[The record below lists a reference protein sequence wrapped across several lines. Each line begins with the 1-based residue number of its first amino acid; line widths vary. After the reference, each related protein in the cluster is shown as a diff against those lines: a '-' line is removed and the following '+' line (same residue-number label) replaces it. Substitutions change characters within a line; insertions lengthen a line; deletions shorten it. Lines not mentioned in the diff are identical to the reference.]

1 MRIGHWCSNLSDLSK
16 RWEAKNEPSM
26 FTKFKEAVRSPDP
39 LKSRLE
45 MAMRRIDV
53 QIQKLD
59 QTSNRF
65 SERDKSLFNTLVD
78 AYEKHDMTKT
88 NILANELAE
97 VRKMEKLTLQ
107 ARMALE
113 QIGLRLQ
120 TVTELGNI
128 AVVLAPLIGVV
139 QNVKTS
145 LAGISPEVARE
156 LGDIG
161 GLLSGIAL
169 DAGSISG
176 MSINFESTTEDSAKI
191 LSEAATIA
199 EQRMKT
205 KFPELPSISEKLDE
219 KVNP

>member
-1 MRIGHWCSNLSDLSK
+1 MRIRYWCSNLSGLSK
-16 RWEAKNEPSM
+16 QWEAKNEPSM
-26 FTKFKEAVRSPDP
+26 FAKFKEAVRPQEA

-45 MAMRRIDV
+45 MAVRRIDV

-65 SERDKSLFNTLVD
+65 GERDKSLFNTLVD
-78 AYEKHDMTKT
+78 AYEKHDITKT
-88 NILANELAE
+88 NILAKELAE
-97 VRKMEKLTLQ
+97 VRKMEKMTLQ

-120 TVTELGNI
+120 AVTELGNI
-128 AVVLAPLIGVV
+128 SVILSPLIGVV

-145 LAGISPEVARE
+145 LAGISPEVTRE
-156 LGDIG
+156 LGYIG
-161 GLLSGIAL
+161 NLLSEIAL
-169 DAGSISG
+169 DSGSISG
-176 MSINFESTTEDSAKI
+176 MSINFGPTTEDSAKI
-191 LSEAATIA
+191 LSEAAAIA

-205 KFPELPSISEKLDE
+205 KFPELPSIAEKLDE

>member
-1 MRIGHWCSNLSDLSK
+1 
-16 RWEAKNEPSM
+16 
-26 FTKFKEAVRSPDP
+26 
-39 LKSRLE
+39 
-45 MAMRRIDV
+45 
-53 QIQKLD
+53 
-59 QTSNRF
+59 
-65 SERDKSLFNTLVD
+65 
-78 AYEKHDMTKT
+78 MTKT

-205 KFPELPSISEKLDE
+205 KFPELPSLSEKLDE